1 MLKNIKISRCWLIL
15 SCDSNITNNLTF
27 TIMEK
32 KTKEQMEQFI
42 AENINF
48 VPNNRKNKFRARTL
62 EQQYEDIQYY
72 MERAKMWEE
81 LRQKNSIENKVK
93 DMMVRRH
100 ATIEDAEKVINICK
114 EFISSYK
121 DEQIAKIDE
130 EISRLTAM
138 KQSIETNA

>member
-1 MLKNIKISRCWLIL
+1 
-15 SCDSNITNNLTF
+15 
-27 TIMEK
+27 MEK

-48 VPNNRKNKFRARTL
+48 VPNNRKNKFKARTL

-72 MERAKMWEE
+72 MERAKMWED

-93 DMMVRRH
+93 EMMVRRH

-130 EISRLTAM
+130 EIARLTAM
-138 KQSIETNA
+138 KQSIETNV